1 MPARQSGNQRFYS
14 GADIERLRRIR
25 YLVEVRG
32 LNIAGLS
39 VTLAVSDRLD
49 APGPGAT
56 RAELQ
61 AAVHEASGLIR
72 APDSA

>member
-25 YLVEVRG
+25 FLVEVRG

-49 APGPGAT
+49 VPGPEAT
-56 RAELQ
+56 RAELR
-61 AAVHEASGLIR
+61 AAVDEASDLSR
-72 APDSA
+72 EP

>member
-25 YLVEVRG
+25 FLVEVRG

-49 APGPGAT
+49 VQVRRRPGPNCEPRST
-56 RAELQ
+56 RRR
-61 AAVHEASGLIR
+61 I
-72 APDSA
+72 